1 MELIGT
7 IITGVLTLTGVIIS
21 NMMSHN
27 KIQDEL
33 KQEFKV
39 SQAVTNTKI
48 DSLTQEVKKHND
60 FAVRIPVVENEL
72 KSIKDRLDKLEREVY
87 KK

>member
-60 FAVRIPVVENEL
+60 FAVRIPVVEAEL
-72 KSIKDRLDKLEREVY
+72 KSIKERIDKLEREVY
-87 KK
+87 KT

>member
-60 FAVRIPVVENEL
+60 FAVRIPVVEAEL
-72 KSIKDRLDKLEREVY
+72 KSIKERLDKLEREVY
-87 KK
+87 KT

>member
-60 FAVRIPVVENEL
+60 FAVRIPVVEAEL
-72 KSIKDRLDKLEREVY
+72 KSIKERLDKLEREVY
-87 KK
+87 KA

>member
-7 IITGVLTLTGVIIS
+7 IITGLLTLTGVIIS
-21 NMMSHN
+21 NMMSHS

-39 SQAVTNTKI
+39 SQAVTDTKI
-48 DSLTQEVKKHND
+48 EALTEEVKKHNG
-60 FAVRIPVVENEL
+60 FATRMPAVETEIREL
-72 KSIKDRLDKLEREVY
+72 SRRLEKLEAEVN
-87 KK
+87 KR

>member
-1 MELIGT
+1 MELLGT